1 MMPGRVRRSARISS
15 RLDGIDQKLL
25 HLLEVSRSLNAAET
39 DLSVRLETFMGCHD
53 QVVEIM
59 ASVRA
64 EIDRYP
70 PENARKKEF
79 GPIIEMFNELIAWVS
94 KEAEDIVKIIGQV
107 ATYTRPANLG
117 RRPGTCAICQDP
129 EAFKRSGRAAMGKCG
144 TPRAKHVFCGACFTA
159 WFIQAGESS
168 CPMCR
173 HDYSKDFRDL

>member
-1 MMPGRVRRSARISS
+1 MLPTELGSVASLLCALVFSAVSAPCGGGGE
-15 RLDGIDQKLL
+15 LFLW
-25 HLLEVSRSLNAAET
+25 HLERCGL
-39 DLSVRLETFMGCHD
+39 
-53 QVVEIM
+53 Q
-59 ASVRA
+59 
-64 EIDRYP
+64 P
-70 PENARKKEF
+70 QQ
-79 GPIIEMFNELIAWVS
+79 VS